1 MTTAETSLEALF
13 TQGGPGARMMH
24 RLRLLN
30 PDLEM
35 ASWRAAFTLAILSWL
50 PLLVLTALEG
60 LLVGGSKIPF
70 VKDIAAH
77 TRFLLAVPLLVLADI
92 PVGFRLR
99 EMVRQFLRSG
109 LIREPDRTRFEQIL
123 VDAVALRD
131 SRLAEIVVV
140 AGAYITTSLIFTHGE
155 LQLGSTWY
163 TPDAANH
170 LSLAG
175 YWYVMVALPIFQF
188 LIFRWLWRMFNW
200 ARFLWKVSR
209 LDLRLS
215 AAHPDAAGGLGF
227 LGKSLVPF
235 GTITFAL
242 STVVSGA
249 IASRVLFA
257 GAQLEPFAFV
267 YVALLLFTLLMFAG
281 PLVIFTPKLF
291 DLKYQGML
299 KYGVLADRYTRL
311 FEQKWID
318 LGDLAEA
325 DESILGSGD
334 IQSLADLGNSFE
346 LVRKMRVFPVE
357 RSDFIALAIPAILPA
372 LPLSLTVMPLT
383 EIIKDLL
390 HLIG

>member
-163 TPDAANH
+163 TPDATDH

-299 KYGVLADRYTRL
+299 KY
-311 FEQKWID
+311 
-318 LGDLAEA
+318 
-325 DESILGSGD
+325 
-334 IQSLADLGNSFE
+334 
-346 LVRKMRVFPVE
+346 
-357 RSDFIALAIPAILPA
+357 
-372 LPLSLTVMPLT
+372 
-383 EIIKDLL
+383 
-390 HLIG
+390 